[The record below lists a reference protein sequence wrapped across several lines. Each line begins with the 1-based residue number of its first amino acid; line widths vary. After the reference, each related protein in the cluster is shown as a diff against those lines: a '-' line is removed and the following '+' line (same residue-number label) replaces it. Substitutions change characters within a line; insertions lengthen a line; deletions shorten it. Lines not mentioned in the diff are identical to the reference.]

1 MKRLVRPMALEQ
13 MLGDVARHGFAR
25 VDPKL
30 LREVAERLW
39 YAGEVPNLAEVP
51 AKLRPD
57 AGYLVDRLARFN
69 VLPKERKLQLLSAV
83 RQYQPSSPAPKTEV
97 AGRKDPLAVAWGASM
112 DLTSRLGELMPYQT
126 RQYAA
131 DKAKAA

>member
-1 MKRLVRPMALEQ
+1 MKRLVRRMALER
-13 MLGDVARHGFAR
+13 MLGDVARQGFAR
-25 VDPKL
+25 VEPEL

-39 YAGEVPNLAEVP
+39 YEGEVPDLAEVP

-69 VLPKERKLQLLSAV
+69 VLPKERKLRLLAAV
-83 RQYQPSSPAPKTEV
+83 RQYQPSYPAHRTELAV
-97 AGRKDPLAVAWGASM
+97 RKDPLAVAWGASM

-131 DKAKAA
+131 DRAKAA

>member
-1 MKRLVRPMALEQ
+1 MALER
-13 MLGDVARHGFAR
+13 MLGDVARQGFAR
-25 VDPKL
+25 VDPDL

-39 YAGEVPNLAEVP
+39 YVGEVPNLAEVP

-69 VLPKERKLQLLSAV
+69 VLPKEQKLRLLSAV
-83 RQYQPSSPAPKTEV
+83 RQYQPPLPAPSAGV
-97 AGRKDPLAVAWGASM
+97 ARCKDPLAVAWGASM

>member
-1 MKRLVRPMALEQ
+1 MKRLVRRMTLER
-13 MLGDVARHGFAR
+13 MLGDVARQGFAR
-25 VDPKL
+25 VDAEL

-39 YAGEVPNLAEVP
+39 YADEVPDLAEVP

-69 VLPKERKLQLLSAV
+69 VLPKEQKLRLLSAV
-83 RQYQPSSPAPKTEV
+83 RQYQPLPSPPQ
-97 AGRKDPLAVAWGASM
+97 AGVGDRKDPLAVAWGASM

>member
-1 MKRLVRPMALEQ
+1 MKRLVRRMTLER
-13 MLGDVARHGFAR
+13 MLGDVVRQGFAR
-25 VDPKL
+25 VDPTQ

-39 YAGEVPNLAEVP
+39 YGAEVPNLAEVP
-51 AKLRPD
+51 AQLRPD

-69 VLPKERKLQLLSAV
+69 VLPKEQKLRLLSAV
-83 RQYQPSSPAPKTEV
+83 RQYQPPSDPKAEM
-97 AGRKDPLAVAWGASM
+97 ADRKDPLAVAWGASM

>member
-1 MKRLVRPMALEQ
+1 MKRLVRRMTLER
-13 MLGDVARHGFAR
+13 MLGDVARQGFAR
-25 VDPKL
+25 VDAEL

-39 YAGEVPNLAEVP
+39 YADEVPDLAEVP

-69 VLPKERKLQLLSAV
+69 VLPKEQKLRLLSAV
-83 RQYQPSSPAPKTEV
+83 RQYQPLPSPPQAEV
-97 AGRKDPLAVAWGASM
+97 ADRKDPLAVAWGASM

>member
-1 MKRLVRPMALEQ
+1 MTRSVRRMALER
-13 MLGDVARHGFAR
+13 MLGDVARQGFAR
-25 VDPKL
+25 VDPDL

-39 YAGEVPNLAEVP
+39 YVGEVPNLAEVP

-69 VLPKERKLQLLSAV
+69 VLPKEQKLRLLSAV
-83 RQYQPSSPAPKTEV
+83 RQYQPPPPAPSAGV

-131 DKAKAA
+131 DKGKAA